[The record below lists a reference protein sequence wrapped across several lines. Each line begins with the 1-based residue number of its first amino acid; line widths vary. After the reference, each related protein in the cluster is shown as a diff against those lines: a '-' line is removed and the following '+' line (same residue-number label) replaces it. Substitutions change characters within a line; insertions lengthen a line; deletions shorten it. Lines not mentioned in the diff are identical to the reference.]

1 LNKGVTTVTANV
13 SKADGYLKNLS
24 IKIPFPPEVKNVE
37 DKLRQLGMGSEVDKF
52 VVALN
57 RGAEDAAKK
66 AQPIFSKAITSMTFQ
81 DAWNILKGSENAAT
95 EYLKRTTTNQLTQ
108 EFKPVIQSSLDK
120 VNATKYYGD
129 IINTYNKIPL
139 VTKVNSDLNEYATQ
153 KAIDGLFY
161 MIAKEEKLI
170 REDPVSRT
178 TELLKK
184 VFSQLD

>member
-1 LNKGVTTVTANV
+1 MK
-13 SKADGYLKNLS
+13 K
-24 IKIPFPPEVKNVE
+24 VE
-37 DKLRQLGMGSEVDKF
+37 NKLRQIGMGSQVDKF
-52 VVALN
+52 VVTLN

-66 AQPIFSKAITSMTFQ
+66 AQPIFANAITSMTFQ

-139 VTKVNSDLNEYATQ
+139 VTKVNSENQNRKL
-153 KAIDGLFY
+153 
-161 MIAKEEKLI
+161 EKDQRYI
-170 REDPVSRT
+170 HF
-178 TELLKK
+178 LLLG
-184 VFSQLD
+184 FF